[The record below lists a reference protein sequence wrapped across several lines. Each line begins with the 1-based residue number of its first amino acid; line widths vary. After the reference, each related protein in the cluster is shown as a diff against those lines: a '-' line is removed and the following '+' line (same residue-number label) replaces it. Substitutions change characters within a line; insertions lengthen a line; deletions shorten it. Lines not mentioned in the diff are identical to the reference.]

1 MHFTDLTE
9 IHHEYHCIYLQVL
22 YKFITYEHHSIST
35 QRGAGE
41 GHTSH
46 LNLSSGSEGA
56 MRWALDVAKPPA
68 SPLML
73 VDATLLGESPPPPLD
88 AGSITWY
95 ARNPRLHPGNPRRSR

>member
-73 VDATLLGESPPPPLD
+73 VDATLLGESPPPP
-88 AGSITWY
+88 A
-95 ARNPRLHPGNPRRSR
+95 